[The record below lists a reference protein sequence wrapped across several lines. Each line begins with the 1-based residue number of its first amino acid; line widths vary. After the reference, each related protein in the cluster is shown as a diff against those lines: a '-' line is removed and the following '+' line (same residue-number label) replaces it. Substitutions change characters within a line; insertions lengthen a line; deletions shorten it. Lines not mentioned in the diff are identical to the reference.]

1 MRDALGSLAAADLG
15 MSLMPG
21 MRVVGIFPRR
31 FDADLAVARLE
42 SAGIEAVI
50 LSDTNPE
57 TGNLPLG
64 AKGYRIAV
72 RDEIAGDA
80 STVLTGEDPA
90 ATAEIDELDAM
101 YHSRR
106 FQDRPKWIRWGTIA
120 VLAAMG
126 GPVVLAL
133 LFQLEW
139 LVDSIFP

>member
-1 MRDALGSLAAADLG
+1 

-57 TGNLPLG
+57 TGNLSLG
-64 AKGYRIAV
+64 ARGYRIAV
-72 RDEIAGDA
+72 RDEIAEDA
-80 STVLTGEDPA
+80 STVLLGEDPS
-90 ATAEIDELDAM
+90 ATAEVDELDAI

-106 FQDRPKWIRWGTIA
+106 FRDRPTWIRWGTIA
-120 VLAAMG
+120 VLAAMA
-126 GPVVLAL
+126 GPVLLAL
-133 LFQLEW
+133 LLQVEW
-139 LVDSIFP
+139 LVDGVFP